1 MASFSMDV
9 KMPASGVFSEIQHC
23 IGTANYKVKTI
34 VQNQS
39 VIAEGARDFSWIIII
54 ILALVFWPAALVYYF
69 TRQRSSIT
77 ATINKDSE
85 NECSI
90 TITSNGNTGEN
101 LIKLIENVLQEG
113 KSKSEDKPEN

>member
-9 KMPASGVFSEIQHC
+9 KMSASEVFSEIQHC

-77 ATINKDSE
+77 ATINKNNE
-85 NECSI
+85 NECNV
-90 TITSNGNTGEN
+90 TITSNGNSGYD